1 MALDPITIV
10 MFALIALLI
19 FFMFRNGKKRQA
31 AQQELQSSVR
41 PGAEVMLQSGIFG
54 TIDSIDE
61 ENNKVTLRSGSSTLV
76 VHRNAVTQVVTPSDA
91 PVEDAA
97 PELAPDD
104 DPAFGERL
112 GAAGAAGTAAEPAS
126 DAAPLDGSN
135 DVHND
140 PFTAEVDPSR
150 DGGDNTDV
158 DEQGNGS
165 APKA

>member
-31 AQQELQSSVR
+31 AMQELQNNVR
-41 PGAEVMLQSGIFG
+41 PGAEVMLQSGIYG

-61 ENNKVTLRSGSSTLV
+61 QDNKVTVRSGTSTFV
-76 VHRNAVTQVVTPSDA
+76 VHRNAVSQVVS
-91 PVEDAA
+91 PVDAA
-97 PELAPDD
+97 AAAPAADLAPDD

-112 GAAGAAGTAAEPAS
+112 GAQSETSPIADTAAEAEAAAQNGAAAAES
-126 DAAPLDGSN
+126 DVTGNAGETPDA
-135 DVHND
+135 
-140 PFTAEVDPSR
+140 
-150 DGGDNTDV
+150 
-158 DEQGNGS
+158 DETGTGS